1 MKSYKI
7 IERKKLWFSISLV
20 IIIAGLFSIMFRGFN
35 WGIDFTGGTL
45 LQYDIKQDYRLQD
58 VRNILKEQNLKNEV
72 KKAGDNKQLL
82 IIKTVE
88 LTEEEQNKITESLRK
103 NWSNAQLNQAQ
114 QIDAVI
120 GTELRQKALV
130 ALLLA
135 NLGMFIYI
143 AFRFEFKSAIA
154 AVLALLHDVLIV
166 ISFYTLAWLPVD
178 STFIAVILTI
188 VGYSINDTIVI
199 FDRIRENA
207 RYAKRKSFSDI
218 ANSSITQTLSRTIN
232 TTVTTLLAILALYI
246 FGGTTIKDFTLALI
260 VGVVSGTYSS
270 IFIASPI
277 WDSLRGL
284 GAQKGV

>member
-1 MKSYKI
+1 M
-7 IERKKLWFSISLV
+7 
-20 IIIAGLFSIMFRGFN
+20 MFRGFN

>member
-7 IERKKLWFSISLV
+7 IEHKKLWFGISLI
-20 IIIAGLFSIMFRGFN
+20 IIIAGLFSMMFRGFN

-45 LQYDIKQDYRLQD
+45 LQYDIKQDYKLQD
-58 VRNILKEQNLKNEV
+58 VRDILNKLDLKNEV
-72 KKAGDNKQLL
+72 KKAGNNKQLL

-88 LTEEEQNKITESLRK
+88 LTEEDQNKITGALRK
-103 NWSNAQLNQAQ
+103 KWSNAHLDRAE

-120 GTELRQKALV
+120 GKELRKKAII
-130 ALLLA
+130 ALILA
-135 NLGMFIYI
+135 NLGMFLYI
-143 AFRFEFKSAIA
+143 TFRFEFKSAIA

-166 ISFYTLAWLPVD
+166 LSFYTISGIPVD

-199 FDRIRENA
+199 FDRIRENI
-207 RYAKRKSFSDI
+207 RYARKTSFSDI

-232 TTVTTLLAILALYI
+232 TTLTTLLAILALYL

-260 VGVVSGTYSS
+260 IGVVSGTYSS
-270 IFIASPI
+270 IFLASPI
-277 WDSLRGL
+277 WDFLRGL
-284 GAQKGV
+284 SAQKGV

>member
-7 IERKKLWFSISLV
+7 IEHKKLWFSISL
-20 IIIAGLFSIMFRGFN
+20 IIIVVGLFFMIFRGFN

-58 VRNILKEQNLKNEV
+58 VREILNKLNLKNEV

-88 LTEEEQNKITESLRK
+88 LTEEDQNKITEALRQK
-103 NWSNAQLNQAQ
+103 WPNVQLNQAE
-114 QIDAVI
+114 QINAVI
-120 GTELRQKALV
+120 GKELRKKALI

-143 AFRFEFKSAIA
+143 AFRFEFNSAVA
-154 AVLALLHDVLIV
+154 AVLALVHDVLIV
-166 ISFYTLAWLPVD
+166 MSFYAISGIPVD
-178 STFIAVILTI
+178 GTFIAVILTI

-199 FDRIRENA
+199 FDRIRENI
-207 RYAKRKSFSDI
+207 RYARKVSFSDI

-232 TTVTTLLAILALYI
+232 TTLTTLLAILALYL

-260 VGVVSGTYSS
+260 IGIVSGTYSS

-284 GAQKGV
+284 SAQKGV

>member
-1 MKSYKI
+1 M
-7 IERKKLWFSISLV
+7 
-20 IIIAGLFSIMFRGFN
+20 MFRGFN

-58 VRNILKEQNLKNEV
+58 VRNILNKHNLKSEV
-72 KKAGDNKQLL
+72 KKAGKDKHLL

-88 LTEEEQNKITESLRK
+88 LNDKEQNKVTEVLK
-103 NWSNAQLNQAQ
+103 QKWSKTQLDQAQ

-120 GTELRQKALV
+120 GKELRQKAIV

-166 ISFYTLAWLPVD
+166 LSFYTLAWLPVD
-178 STFIAVILTI
+178 GTFIAVILTI

-207 RYAKRKSFSDI
+207 RYAKKIPFSDI
-218 ANSSITQTLSRTIN
+218 ANSSITQTMSRTIN
-232 TTVTTLLAILALYI
+232 TTVTTLLAILALYF
-246 FGGTTIKDFTLALI
+246 FGGTTIKDFILALI
-260 VGVVSGTYSS
+260 IGVLSGTYSS
-270 IFIASPI
+270 IFLASPI
-277 WDSLRGL
+277 WDSLRGSS
-284 GAQKGV
+284 AQKGV

>member
-7 IERKKLWFSISLV
+7 IEHKKLWFSISLI
-20 IIIAGLFSIMFRGFN
+20 IIIAGLFSMMFRGFN

-45 LQYDIKQDYRLQD
+45 LQYDIKQDYKLQD
-58 VRNILKEQNLKNEV
+58 VRDILNKLDLKNEV
-72 KKAGDNKQLL
+72 KKAGNNKQLL

-88 LTEEEQNKITESLRK
+88 LTEEDQNKITGALRK
-103 NWSNAQLNQAQ
+103 KWSNAHLDRAE

-120 GTELRQKALV
+120 GKELRKKAII
-130 ALLLA
+130 ALILA
-135 NLGMFIYI
+135 NLGMFLYI
-143 AFRFEFKSAIA
+143 TFRFEFKSAIA

-166 ISFYTLAWLPVD
+166 LSFYTISGIPVD

-199 FDRIRENA
+199 FDRIRENI
-207 RYAKRKSFSDI
+207 RYARKTSFSDI

-232 TTVTTLLAILALYI
+232 TTLTTLLAILALYL

-260 VGVVSGTYSS
+260 IGVVSGTYSS

-284 GAQKGV
+284 SAQKGV